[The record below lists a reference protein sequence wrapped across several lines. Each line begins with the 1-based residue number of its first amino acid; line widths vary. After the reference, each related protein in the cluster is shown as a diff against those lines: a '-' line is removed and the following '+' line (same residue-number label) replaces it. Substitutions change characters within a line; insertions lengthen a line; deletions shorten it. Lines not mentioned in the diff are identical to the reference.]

1 MATAQDARAH
11 AGGEVIGFLARR
23 NLTRQRAR
31 TLLCALGLAVS
42 TALLY
47 DMALLA
53 SGLRA
58 SLARVLGEIGY
69 DLRVLPRGGLPFS
82 SDAVL
87 SGGHALAAD
96 LARVPGVAEAQPL
109 WGTTL
114 YLEPVGPAKGARR
127 AVSAFALGLDPAS
140 QTMYRMERGAPIPQ
154 RAAAAARGDDDVTP
168 VVLNERAARALGAGP
183 GDTLASSAGLD
194 AVSGGPTRPARIVI
208 AGIARFRFDMRTQRS
223 LSLRPED
230 LARIAGRSDDPAS
243 FLIGRLAP
251 GASGPAVAARWAA
264 LHPDTEFHEVA
275 DMLSQVRGQLSYFQQ
290 FSLILGTVSLL
301 VTFLLVLTLQTL
313 SVNER
318 QGEIAILRALGL
330 PAPRVIALVLV
341 EGGALAVLALG
352 PGIALGALAA
362 RGLDAILTRSPGLPV
377 GLSFFVFT
385 PGALVRTVVLVL
397 VTATLAGGYPAWLA
411 ARTNV
416 ALTLHREVT

>member
-1 MATAQDARAH
+1 MIA
-11 AGGEVIGFLARR
+11 FLARR
-23 NLTRQRAR
+23 NLVRQRAR

-53 SGLRA
+53 TGLKA
-58 SLARVLGEIGY
+58 SLAHVLDEVGY
-69 DLRVLPRGGLPFS
+69 DLRVLPKGGLPFS

-87 SGGHALAAD
+87 PHGGALAAD
-96 LARVPGVAEAQPL
+96 LARMPGVADALPL
-109 WGTTL
+109 WATTL
-114 YLEPVGPAKGARR
+114 YLEPAHGGRR
-127 AVSAFALGLDPAS
+127 AITAFALGLDPAR
-140 QTMYRMERGAPIPQ
+140 QTLYRVTRGHAIDTAAPG
-154 RAAAAARGDDDVTP
+154 AEAVP
-168 VVLNERAARALGAGP
+168 VVLNERLARALGAAP
-183 GDTLASSAGLD
+183 GDTLLAAPALD
-194 AVSGGPTRPARIVI
+194 ATLGGAARTTRLVVRGTAE
-208 AGIARFRFDMRTQRS
+208 FRFDLHTQRS
-223 LSLRPED
+223 LALAPAD

-243 FLIGRLAP
+243 FLLGRLAP

-264 LHPDTEFHEVA
+264 LHPETEFHEVSE
-275 DMLSQVRGQLSYFQQ
+275 MLSEVRGQLSYFRQ

-330 PAPRVIALVLV
+330 KAPRVVALVLV
-341 EGGALAVLALG
+341 EGLALAVLALPAG
-352 PGIALGALAA
+352 VLLGAIAA
-362 RGLDAILTRSPGLPV
+362 RGLDAILTSSPGLPA

-385 PGALVRTVVLVL
+385 PGALARTALLVL
-397 VTATLAGGYPAWLA
+397 VTATLAGAYPAWLA
-411 ARTNV
+411 ARTNI

>member
-1 MATAQDARAH
+1 MIA
-11 AGGEVIGFLARR
+11 FLARR
-23 NLTRQRAR
+23 NLVRQRAR

-53 SGLRA
+53 SGLKA
-58 SLARVLGEIGY
+58 SLAHVLEQIGY

-87 SGGHALAAD
+87 PGGHALAND
-96 LARVPGVAEAQPL
+96 LAGIPGVAGVEPL
-109 WGTTL
+109 WATTL
-114 YLEPVGPAKGARR
+114 YLEPRAGAGPTRR
-127 AVSAFALGLDPAS
+127 AVSAFALGLEPAR
-140 QTMYRMERGAPIPQ
+140 QTMYRIEQGAAIAPRDSTRPP
-154 RAAAAARGDDDVTP
+154 GDDDATP
-168 VVLNERAARALGAGP
+168 VVLNALAARALGAGP
-183 GDTLASSAGLD
+183 GDTLLASATLD
-194 AVSGGPTRPARIVI
+194 AVQGGAARPVHLVVT
-208 AGIARFRFDMRTQRS
+208 GIAQFRFDMRTQRS
-223 LSLRPED
+223 LSLRPGD
-230 LARIAGRSDDPAS
+230 LARLAGRGDDPAS
-243 FLIGRLAP
+243 FLLGRLAP
-251 GASGPAVAARWAA
+251 GGSARAVGARWEA
-264 LHPDTEFHEVA
+264 LHPETEFHEVSE
-275 DMLSQVRGQLSYFQQ
+275 MLAEVRGQLSYFRQ

-330 PAPRVIALVLV
+330 RSSRVVRLVLA
-341 EGGALAVLALG
+341 EGLALALLALG

-362 RGLDAILTRSPGLPV
+362 RGLDKILTSSPGLPV

-385 PGALVRTVVLVL
+385 PGALARTALLVL
-397 VTATLAGGYPAWLA
+397 VTATLAGAYPAWLA